1 MKTIVSSG
9 MICVQ
14 SKLGITYSICKISF
28 HLSEDETF
36 QYIFEPNY
44 WVMDLLTPDVFQGIP
59 GLNLDLR
66 AKQYVRENRIP
77 TFISERVPSTNRE
90 DFYTLL
96 QEVGMTYMDPVEYL
110 IRTKKQYSGDGL
122 FLKPLLP
129 LTEVNF
135 EHDARFETTARFIKT
150 ILQSLADGRPVKI
163 NNVLIQ
169 DAHRKT
175 VHDVLAF
182 IYARSL
188 EAQKAKQHEGIAKAR
203 SEGRYKGRKPIR
215 VESVAFLEML
225 EKVERKEILPH
236 DAAHALGISIDKYY
250 RLKKQLQK

>member
-9 MICVQ
+9 MICVR
-14 SKLGITYSICKISF
+14 SKLDIAYSICK
-28 HLSEDETF
+28 LSYILNEDETF

-44 WVMDLLTPDVFQGIP
+44 SVMDLLTPDVFQGIP

-90 DFYTLL
+90 DFYALL
-96 QEVGMTYMDPVEYL
+96 QEVGMTYMDPIEYL
-110 IRTKKQYSGDGL
+110 LRTKKQYSGDGL

-129 LTEVNF
+129 LTEVHY
-135 EHDARFETTARFIKT
+135 ERDARFETTARFIKT

-163 NNVLIQ
+163 KDTLIH
-169 DAHRKT
+169 DANRKT

-182 IYARSL
+182 IYSRSL
-188 EAQKAKQHEGIAKAR
+188 DAQKAKQDAGIARAK

-215 VESVAFLEML
+215 VEQVAFLEML
-225 EKVERKEILPH
+225 DKVEHKEISALS
-236 DAAHALGISIDKYY
+236 AAKSLGISIDKYY